1 MDIKVNQVAPV
12 PQVNQTEN
20 VQAGDGT
27 FKFILASN
35 IAEQDLQVRLS
46 AMMQEI
52 TQQGQDF
59 QKNGCPRHEKVSSV
73 DQRLY
78 E

>member
-12 PQVNQTEN
+12 PQVTQTEN

-35 IAEQDLQVRLS
+35 IAEQD
-46 AMMQEI
+46 
-52 TQQGQDF
+52 F